1 MTLFCVLGDAHLD
14 VVVCPDGPVAEET
27 DTPARTWVGA
37 GGQAANVAAWIAAL
51 GGQARLIAARGTDL
65 AARLVGSDLQQR
77 GVDLRGPAV
86 GGPTGVVVSL
96 SYDGVSRSMLTDRG
110 VGPLL
115 AAEALEEAWLEGCGL
130 LHLPAYSLA
139 RSPVAGAA
147 LAAAARVPR
156 LSVDLSSTAVLNE
169 YGVDRFRALLAR
181 LRPEIVFGTEAEAE
195 LIGGPGGADL
205 AGIGLAGTDLVVKL
219 GARGVRA
226 GGRTHPADRVDAVD
240 STGAGDAFAAG
251 YLVGGVSLGLAAAA
265 RAVAK
270 MGAMP

>member
-65 AARLVGSDLQQR
+65 AAQLVASDLRQR
-77 GVDLRGPAV
+77 GVDLRGPV
-86 GGPTGVVVSL
+86 VQGPTGVVVSL

-115 AAEALEEAWLEGCGL
+115 AEEALEEAWLAGCGL

-139 RSPVAGAA
+139 RAPVSGAA

-156 LSVDLSSTAVLNE
+156 LSVDLSSTAVLND
-169 YGVDRFRALLAR
+169 YGVARFRALLGR
-181 LRPEIVFGTEAEAE
+181 LRPEIVFGTEAEVE
-195 LIGGPGGADL
+195 LIGGLD
-205 AGIGLAGTDLVVKL
+205 GTDLVVKL

-226 GGRTHPADRVDAVD
+226 AGGEHPAHPVEAVD
-240 STGAGDAFAAG
+240 PTGAGDAFAAG
-251 YLVGGVSLGLAAAA
+251 YLVGGVSMGLAAAA
-265 RAVAK
+265 RAVST